1 MHDTVPSL
9 LTKTP
14 SGDAPINGRREGIR
28 RGVTLQE
35 EGEEEREGV
44 KRASRGQS
52 PIWRTRGGVGRES
65 IKGDCV

>member
-1 MHDTVPSL
+1 
-9 LTKTP
+9 
-14 SGDAPINGRREGIR
+14 
-28 RGVTLQE
+28 LQE